1 MQSSTTGT
9 TVTRQF
15 LFALSFFATAA
26 TAAPLQMVLLENHMP
41 LSDDKRIN
49 VETRILP
56 KLQQIALP
64 ELQIEPQ
71 LLSNARAWELLRQ
84 NSNYCALNKVHTP
97 EREQFLYFAKLP
109 TSVYPPLQLLST
121 RPLSTQPVNLEQLLQ
136 QHPELKIGVAAGRS
150 YNPAIDLLI
159 KQYPQQFFVRSGDDA
174 AENLA
179 LMLGKQRLDAVIEFA
194 AIVRASLKKQGINQ
208 PVIGQTLQG
217 VVLSRGYIVC
227 NKSPLGLQLIRLLD
241 QKMQDRQY
249 QGDLVRYHREF
260 FGATDY
266 ALIHA
271 DLMQFFSPQ

>member
-1 MQSSTTGT
+1 MIP
-9 TVTRQF
+9 RM
-15 LFALSFFATAA
+15 LLALSFFATAA
-26 TAAPLQMVLLENHMP
+26 VATPLQMVLLENHIP
-41 LSDDKRIN
+41 QSDDKRIN

-64 ELQIEPQ
+64 ELQIEPK

-109 TSVYPPLQLLST
+109 TSIYPPLQLLST
-121 RPLSTQPVNLEQLLQ
+121 RPLSEQPVDLEQLLQ
-136 QHPELKIGVAAGRS
+136 QQPALKIGVAAGRS
-150 YNPAIDLLI
+150 YSPAIDLLI

-217 VVLSRGYIVC
+217 VSLSRGFIVC

-241 QKMQDRQY
+241 QKMLDRQY
-249 QGDLVRYHREF
+249 QADLVRYHREF
-260 FGATDY
+260 FGEADY

-271 DLMQFFSPQ
+271 ELMQFFPPQ

>member
-1 MQSSTTGT
+1 MET
-9 TVTRQF
+9 TVTRHL
-15 LFALSFFATAA
+15 LFALSFFAATI

-64 ELQIEPQ
+64 DLQIEPK

-109 TSVYPPLQLLST
+109 TSVYPPLQLIST
-121 RPLSTQPVNLEQLLQ
+121 RQLAEQTVNLEQLLQ
-136 QHPELKIGVAAGRS
+136 QQPALKIGVAAGRS
-150 YNPAIDLLI
+150 YSPAIDALI

-194 AIVRASLKKQGINQ
+194 AIVRASLKKQGIHQ
-208 PVIGQTLQG
+208 SVIGQTLQG
-217 VVLSRGYIVC
+217 VSLSRGFIVC
-227 NKSPLGLQLIRLLD
+227 NKSPLGLQFIRLLD
-241 QKMQDRQY
+241 QKMQDQQY
-249 QGDLVRYHREF
+249 QADLVQYHREF
-260 FGATDY
+260 FGAADY
-266 ALIHA
+266 ALIHTE
-271 DLMQFFSPQ
+271 LMQYFPPK

>member
-1 MQSSTTGT
+1 MISRT
-9 TVTRQF
+9 
-15 LFALSFFATAA
+15 LLALSFVTTTAL
-26 TAAPLQMVLLENHMP
+26 AAPLQMVLLENHMP

-64 ELQIEPQ
+64 DLQIEPK

-109 TSVYPPLQLLST
+109 TSIYPPLQLLST
-121 RPLSTQPVNLEQLLQ
+121 RPLSDQPINLAALLKQ
-136 QHPELKIGVAAGRS
+136 RPELKIGVAAGRS
-150 YNPAIDLLI
+150 YSPEIDALV

-217 VVLSRGYIVC
+217 VVLSRGFIVC

-249 QGDLVRYHREF
+249 QADLVQYHREF
-260 FGATDY
+260 FGEADY

-271 DLMQFFSPQ
+271 ELMQFFPPQ